1 MFRYVERITES
12 VGLLVDNWLIIGPM
26 MLLLFFMDRDAS
38 VVDLCSTNGH
48 TVGSVASDS
57 MFGTKH
63 TRILSSTA
71 SLLAVT
77 DGRGVIYLSN
87 HHRAEAGALRAAQKT
102 QRNTQR
108 LALLRPRKSSKTR
121 KKLAKNSQKTCKT
134 LPATMRKGVSCRCD
148 FAMVSIARLFLYR
161 AGMQLRAATK
171 HNETRSGW
179 HCCALENVANY
190 SQKTCKKLAKNLQ
203 KTCKKKSQ
211 KTCKIFAKHCPQQC
225 EKV

>member
-48 TVGSVASDS
+48 TVGSVASDN

-121 KKLAKNSQKTCKT
+121 KKLAKNSQKTCKI
-134 LPATMRKGVSCRCD
+134 
-148 FAMVSIARLFLYR
+148 F
-161 AGMQLRAATK
+161 
-171 HNETRSGW
+171 
-179 HCCALENVANY
+179 
-190 SQKTCKKLAKNLQ
+190 AKNLQ
-203 KTCKKKSQ
+203 NITRNN
-211 KTCKIFAKHCPQQC
+211 AKRC
-225 EKV
+225 EL